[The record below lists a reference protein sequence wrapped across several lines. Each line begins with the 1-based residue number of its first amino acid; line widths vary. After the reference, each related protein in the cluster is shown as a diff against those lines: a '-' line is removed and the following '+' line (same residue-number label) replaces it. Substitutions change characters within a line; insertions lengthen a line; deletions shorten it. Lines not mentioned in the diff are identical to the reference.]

1 MKILL
6 LGKNGQV
13 GFELSKKLRRMGEVV
28 ETDRQTLDFCDPD
41 NIKNFVEKTRPD
53 LIINAAAYT
62 AVDKAESE
70 PLLANKINSIA
81 PGVLAGKASELNI
94 PLIHFSTDYVFD
106 GLKET
111 FYIETDITNP
121 QSVYGMTKYEGEE
134 AVRQCRKHIILRTS
148 WVFGGHGNNFL
159 KTILRLIKEK
169 ESLSVVN
176 DQRGSPT
183 SSSMLAEVTC
193 KIVENIFKNENFNNF
208 GTYHVTSQ
216 GETNWYE
223 FAMYIVEEAT
233 RLGYKGKIKALDIKS
248 IRTSD
253 YPLPAR
259 RPINSVLN
267 TAKIEKTFMLKLPLW
282 QIEVKKVLRELIH

>member
-193 KIVENIFKNENFNNF
+193 KIVEDIFKNENFNNF